1 MAFFDNFTAAI
12 RQKWLDYYQANRPW
26 LILQMEVKSE
36 RTPDGGRRPV
46 SSLVLGV
53 VNALEPKLG
62 NLMVPFF
69 KLNSDEDALVEV
81 LGLNFDPD
89 KELEVAKATP
99 TAIKTEATDMTRL
112 LPDSQD
118 DSDD

>member
-12 RQKWLDYYQANRPW
+12 RQKWLDYYQTNRPW
-26 LILQMEVKSE
+26 LILQMEVRSE
-36 RTPDGGRRPV
+36 VTPDGGRRPV
-46 SSLVLGV
+46 SSLLLGV

-81 LGLNFDPD
+81 LGLNFDPE
-89 KELEVAKATP
+89 KELNKQSSVPVSSISTSEN
-99 TAIKTEATDMTRL
+99 ETRL
-112 LPDSQD
+112 LPDSQESND
-118 DSDD
+118 F